1 MKRFTSKLGSAL
13 VVGVALLIPSLGQA
27 IDRTVDCTAGQTITS
42 VLRSLSTGDTLK
54 AIGNCTENVTF
65 TESRRNIVL
74 DGQGTATISGPDPT
88 SGTIQIRG
96 RRITIQNFASITG
109 GSSGIQVFRGGTAL
123 IRGNT
128 IQNAGGTGI
137 VVNQHSFATII
148 NNTIQNNANG
158 NGIVVSEGS
167 SARIGFSSNQDTV
180 ASPNT
185 ITGNGTTSGSNGIT
199 VTNTSFAEIV
209 GNTISNN
216 GLTGGSPSGGGI
228 FVGTASS
235 AEISSNT
242 LNNNAQ
248 DGINMGRNS
257 TVRLGRDTGAGIFE
271 APNSTTINNT
281 RNGIRCFINSSA
293 DGRQGTLNGTAG
305 AADFTTG
312 GCINSLI
319 P

>member
-1 MKRFTSKLGSAL
+1 MKRFISKLGPAL
-13 VVGVALLIPSLGQA
+13 VIGVALLIPSLGQA
-27 IDRTVDCTAGQTITS
+27 IDRTVNCTAGQTITS

-54 AIGNCTENVTF
+54 VIGACSENV
-65 TESRRNIVL
+65 SIRPNNITL
-74 DGQGTATISGPDPT
+74 DGGGTATISGPDTT
-88 SGTIQIRG
+88 SAVIQISG
-96 RRITIQNFASITG
+96 RRATIQNFSSITG
-109 GSSGIQVFRGGTAL
+109 GRNGVQFTRGATGTVS
-123 IRGNT
+123 GNT
-128 IQNAGGTGI
+128 IQGVGTNGI
-137 VVNQHSFATII
+137 LVTDHSEARIL
-148 NNTIQNNANG
+148 NNTIQNNVNG
-158 NGIVVSEGS
+158 NGIVVTDHSFG
-167 SARIGFSSNQDTV
+167 RIGFNTGQDTV

-185 ITGNGTTSGSNGIT
+185 ITGNGTTSGDNGIV
-199 VTNTSFAEIV
+199 VTNTSFADIV

-228 FVGTASS
+228 FVGTGSS

-257 TVRLGRDTGAGIFE
+257 TVRLGRDTGAGIFD
-271 APNSTTINNT
+271 APNSTTVNNG

-293 DGRQGTLNGTAG
+293 DGRQGTLNGTSG

-312 GCINSLI
+312 GCISSVI